1 LPKNLKLK
9 NMFVSRLLFI
19 WIFFFLGS
27 ACQSNTADVSSKSNK
42 NELEKIEK
50 SKIIQG
56 DDLVQPV
63 LKEKIPTAEKVVNL
77 QKIEKKYGEQWDF
90 CTCVH
95 KNDSINRAAQLPMNE
110 KQADKFMKRWEEIDT
125 KCKAFLTNPSTTP
138 EERELHAKKVAACL
152 KK

>member
-1 LPKNLKLK
+1 
-9 NMFVSRLLFI
+9 MFVTRLLFI
-19 WIFFFLGS
+19 WIFFCLVS
-27 ACQSNTADVSSKSNK
+27 ACQSNSVDVSRENDNVESD
-42 NELEKIEK
+42 KIEK

-63 LKEKIPTAEKVVNL
+63 LKEKTATAEKVVNL

-90 CTCVH
+90 CTCVD
-95 KNDSINRAAQLPMNE
+95 KNDSINRVAQLPMNE
-110 KQADKFMKRWEEIDT
+110 KQEDKFMKRWEEIDT

>member
-1 LPKNLKLK
+1 ML
-9 NMFVSRLLFI
+9 VTRLLFI
-19 WIFFFLGS
+19 WIFFCLVS
-27 ACQSNTADVSSKSNK
+27 ACQSNSVDVSTEKDSVES
-42 NELEKIEK
+42 EKIEK

-63 LKEKIPTAEKVVNL
+63 LKEKTATAEKVVNL

-90 CTCVH
+90 CTCVD
-95 KNDSINRAAQLPMNE
+95 KNDSINRVAQLPMNE
-110 KQADKFMKRWEEIDT
+110 KQEDKFMKRWEEIDT